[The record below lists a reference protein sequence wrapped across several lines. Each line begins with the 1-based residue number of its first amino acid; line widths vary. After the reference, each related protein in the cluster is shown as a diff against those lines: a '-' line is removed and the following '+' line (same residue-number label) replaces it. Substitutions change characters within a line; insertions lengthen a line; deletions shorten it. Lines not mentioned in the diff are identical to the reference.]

1 MRAQSFSLTDMQ
13 VNNRTSAK
21 DMMAMFTKLPSAS
34 MVSERP
40 STTLKTD
47 NFNQAFDQNEF
58 DFEIIDNEDNKLD
71 DSFLLTTP

>member
-13 VNNRTSAK
+13 FNNRTSAK

-47 NFNQAFDQNEF
+47 NLHQAFDQNEF